1 MKTIASILFV
11 LGIFTSKVIACDCAN
26 IPFLEAIE
34 VMDEI
39 FIGTVVNIERSSEYV
54 EEHNFTIGYTVY
66 TFEVSKKWKG
76 SSSNKVKIIEYDTS
90 CSIGHELGEESL
102 IYGEL
107 NEKKSTDSS
116 QYYWADMCSRT
127 INIKYLS
134 DPEYKDW
141 IWDDRDSLDIKF
153 PHPVQT
159 VSIIQNWVFIII
171 LVFSVAIFG
180 LILHFLRKRSAL

>member
-1 MKTIASILFV
+1 MKILASILFV
-11 LGIFTSKVIACDCAN
+11 LAAFTSKVIACDCAN

-39 FIGTVVNIERSSEYV
+39 FIGTVVDIQRSSEYV
-54 EEHNFTIGYTVY
+54 EEHDYTIGFTLY

-76 SSSNKVKIIEYDTS
+76 SKSNRVTTIEYDTS

-107 NEKKSTDSS
+107 NENKSNDSN
-116 QYYWADMCSRT
+116 QYYWADLCSRT

-134 DPEYKDW
+134 DPVYKDW

-153 PHPVQT
+153 PQPVQT
-159 VSIIQNWVFIII
+159 VSNINNWVFIII
-171 LVFSVAIFG
+171 LVICVVFVG
-180 LILHFLRKRSAL
+180 LLVHFLRKRNAL